1 MYRVVYIVYSTFSN
15 HMYVVS
21 PYFPAASIY
30 GYMQKRERERER
42 ESGGVS
48 LAFAMWDLQSS
59 QSYGVVFVLY
69 CA

>member
-1 MYRVVYIVYSTFSN
+1 MYRVVYIGYSTFSN

-21 PYFPAASIY
+21 PYFPTASIY
-30 GYMQKRERERER
+30 GYMQKKRERER
-42 ESGGVS
+42 GGVS

-59 QSYGVVFVLY
+59 QSYDVVFVLY